1 MKFTVSNSPM
11 ASTIKVIIPA
21 YNEAASIG
29 NVVHAIP
36 EIVSEVIVVS
46 NNSTDNT
53 RRVASEAGATVL
65 SESKRGY
72 GYACLK
78 GIEYIS
84 EQSKL
89 PDIVVF
95 LDGDFSDYPEELS
108 KIVAPIIEKDIDL
121 VIGARVGYL
130 REKGAMTFPQLF
142 GNWLATSLMKLFFNS
157 KFTDLGPFRAI
168 KYSKLLA
175 LEMEDK
181 TYGWTVEMQLKAL
194 KRNYSY
200 VEVPVQYR
208 NRIGVSKVSGTI
220 KGAIFAGIKILSW
233 IFKYSFKK

>member
-1 MKFTVSNSPM
+1 MTQN
-11 ASTIKVIIPA
+11 IKVIIPA
-21 YNEAASIG
+21 FNEEDSIAK
-29 NVVHAIP
+29 VVRAVP
-36 EIVSEVIVVS
+36 KIVSEIIVVN
-46 NNSTDNT
+46 NNSSDVTANE
-53 RRVASEAGATVL
+53 AEKAGATVL
-65 SESKRGY
+65 NEFKRGY

-78 GIEYIS
+78 GIDYIS
-84 EQSKL
+84 NQETVT
-89 PDIVVF
+89 DIVVF
-95 LDGDFSDYPEELS
+95 LDGDFSDYPEELI
-108 KIVAPIIEKDIDL
+108 KIVAPIIEKDMDL
-121 VIGARVGYL
+121 VIGARTKEL
-130 REKGAMTFPQLF
+130 REKGSMTFPQRF

-168 KYSKLLA
+168 KYDKLMA
-175 LEMEDK
+175 LQMEDK

-200 VEVPVQYR
+200 TEIPVRYR